1 MKSGTFT
8 KLMFTGIASG
18 IVFSCAVVLIASI
31 SSIPQSEPD
40 VTRPPEAADS
50 RADREVVPRTS
61 DQVVRREK
69 SDALDITIAIL
80 KGDDILPDDPVV
92 SFDPRETASIT
103 PTDETGAVAEETE
116 QPAADAT
123 VAVEPVAESPG
134 ETKAQ
139 NDDAREQAITRT
151 ETEAAPA
158 PARVPAPAPQRVTE
172 RPQRV
177 TERTATGDPLNII
190 PTPKPVENRP
200 AATPTTTQN
209 FTTEAPAAPD
219 NSIANSR

>member
-31 SSIPQSEPD
+31 SSIPQSKPD
-40 VTRPPEAADS
+40 VTRPPEAADN

-69 SDALDITIAIL
+69 ADALDITIAIL

-92 SFDPRETASIT
+92 SFDPPETASVT
-103 PTDETGAVAEETE
+103 PADETGTVAEDTE

-123 VAVEPVAESPG
+123 TIAVEPVAERPG
-134 ETKAQ
+134 ETAAQ
-139 NDDAREQAITRT
+139 VDDAREQAIART
-151 ETEAAPA
+151 ETEAAPEPA
-158 PARVPAPAPQRVTE
+158 PVPAPQRITE

-177 TERTATGDPLNII
+177 TERTATGPPLNII

-200 AATPTTTQN
+200 VTAPTTTQN